1 MQVRATALHCSSEN
15 KRGKI
20 ISLDTA
26 YKEALLF
33 TKSHYENFPVV
44 SLFLPKHIRK
54 HVASVYQFARR
65 ADDIVDEGVDNV
77 ECRMKSLELYE
88 IQLRNC
94 LNGIYENDYWRALH
108 NTIKEYNLTPK
119 YFYDLLS
126 AFKQDLVTTRYQNF
140 DEIIN
145 YCERSANPVGRI
157 ILELFSIRDKES
169 LRLSD
174 AICSALQLTNFY
186 QDVSVDI
193 KKDRIYIPLEEMYRF
208 GVSEIQFEFRENNTN
223 FEQLLKFQVDRTKQL
238 FYEGRKLIPKLPKE
252 LRSQIFMAILGGEK
266 ILKKIEMLNYNVVD
280 FRPKLSKV
288 DYLLIFLRALV

>member
-1 MQVRATALHCSSEN
+1 
-15 KRGKI
+15 
-20 ISLDTA
+20 
-26 YKEALLF
+26 
-33 TKSHYENFPVV
+33 
-44 SLFLPKHIRK
+44 
-54 HVASVYQFARR
+54 
-65 ADDIVDEGVDNV
+65 
-77 ECRMKSLELYE
+77 MKSLELYE

-94 LNGIYENDYWRALH
+94 LIGIYENDYWRALH

-126 AFKQDLVTTRYQNF
+126 AFKQDLVTTRYKNF

-252 LRSQIFMAILGGEK
+252 LRSQIFMTILGGEK
-266 ILKKIEMLNYNVVD
+266 ILRKIELLNYNVVD